1 MVIVRRSWIHDNA
14 DGGLQATLGGDLE
27 AVENISENNQGT
39 ASANGIA
46 ANGARLD
53 GTDPA
58 RLVTRGN
65 LVRRNGL
72 RGISVRSYSHAV
84 LRDDF
89 VCGNGTASQNDG
101 FALALLGR
109 GGASLRRPRSAAWR
123 RYRAPAAERSSS
135 TRQAATS
142 APPSP
147 RAERLRLQRAE
158 PADHPRQ
165 PAQSRRDGGAGGG
178 KLMGELRAQHA
189 LRRAPRARP
198 RRLRAQ
204 RSGGRHHTGRR
215 ASVQRRVPR
224 LAVDHAS
231 HASAGE
237 LVRIY
242 GSGFDALSGNDVA
255 GDCNAI
261 AAANRCPPRR
271 GNCVFVGGQPAQ
283 VVAVTPTMLVVRAP
297 FTCVEPVQ
305 VAVRTR
311 WTRGFARI
319 SFCLPDAPD
328 EAARP

>member
-1 MVIVRRSWIHDNA
+1 
-14 DGGLQATLGGDLE
+14 LGGDLE

-101 FALALLGR
+101 FALALLGAAGFSPQAEVR
-109 GGASLRRPRSAAWR
+109 GMAAIQSSSGGALVLDSASGDFGTSLSPGQNAFAFNGPSRPITPVNLRNLGATAVPAVGNFWENCGRSTHCDEPRVLGLDVFAPNAPVDIT
-123 RYRAPAAERSSS
+123 PAA
-135 TRQAATS
+135 
-142 APPSP
+142 
-147 RAERLRLQRAE
+147 
-158 PADHPRQ
+158 
-165 PAQSRRDGGAGGG
+165 
-178 KLMGELRAQHA
+178 
-189 LRRAPRARP
+189 
-198 RRLRAQ
+198 
-204 RSGGRHHTGRR
+204 

-224 LAVDHAS
+224 LAS
-231 HASAGE
+231 ITPRHASAGE

-255 GDCNAI
+255 GDCTAI

-319 SFCLPDAPD
+319 PFCLPDAPD